1 MEGAVLQLLSLLG
14 LVAFSVVGGIVGLR
28 IRKLAKATGGAP
40 ERWVAL
46 CLIAICGV
54 AYPLLIVSQLAP
66 AGAVRVALLSLG
78 VGVAHVGIAAM
89 FLFTWSAFR
98 AGVAWIRWPIAAA
111 CAVMAAHWLGVTGIL
126 WNARESAG
134 SLADMS
140 PIWSLVPSLVSSV
153 GFAWSGLEALH
164 YWTLLRRR
172 RALGLADALVVNR
185 VFLWGLVGLSST
197 IINTNNILAI
207 VRGVNTMA
215 DPGTAL
221 VTAVMGCFNAGALF
235 LAFLPPAG
243 YARWVRGGAEAP
255 AA

>member
-1 MEGAVLQLLSLLG
+1 MLQLLSFLG
-14 LVAFSVVGGIVGLR
+14 LVAFSVVGGVVGLR
-28 IRKLAKATGGAP
+28 IRTLAKATGGAP

-54 AYPLLIVSQLAP
+54 AYPLLIVSQVVS

-78 VGVAHVGIAAM
+78 VGIAHVGIAAM

-98 AGVAWIRWPIAAA
+98 SELAWIRWAIAA
-111 CAVMAAHWLGVTGIL
+111 VVVGMAAHWLGVTAIL

-134 SLADMS
+134 SMADMN
-140 PIWSLVPSLVSSV
+140 PIWSLFPSLVSSV
-153 GFAWSGLEALH
+153 GFAWTGIEALH

-185 VFLWGLVGLSST
+185 VLLWGLVGLSST
-197 IINTNNILAI
+197 IINANNILAI
-207 VRGVNTMA
+207 VRGVNTMT

-221 VTAVMGCFNAGALF
+221 VTAVLGCFNAGALF

-243 YARWVRGGAEAP
+243 YARWVRGGDAAP
-255 AA
+255 AAAG

>member
-1 MEGAVLQLLSLLG
+1 V
-14 LVAFSVVGGIVGLR
+14 VGLR
-28 IRKLAKATGGAP
+28 IRKLARATGGAP

-54 AYPLLIVSQLAP
+54 AYPLLIGSQMVP
-66 AGAVRVALLSLG
+66 AGALRVALLSLG
-78 VGVAHVGIAAM
+78 VGTAHVGIAAI

-98 AGVAWIRWPIAAA
+98 ADVAWIRWPVGAAIAAM
-111 CAVMAAHWLGVTGIL
+111 VAHWLGVTAVL

-134 SLADMS
+134 SMADMS
-140 PIWSLVPSLVSSV
+140 AIWSLFPSLVSGA
-153 GFAWSGLEALH
+153 GFAWTGLEALH

-197 IINTNNILAI
+197 IINVNNVVAI
-207 VRGVNTMA
+207 VRGVNTMV

-221 VTAVMGCFNAGALF
+221 TTAVLGCFNAVALF

-243 YARWVRGGAEAP
+243 YARWVRGGRATG
-255 AA
+255 AAA